1 MKDSMNNTMGN
12 TFLDMA
18 DVRRSSTKKY
28 VPGASF
34 LNKKKAKSNR
44 KDKSKNSV
52 SPLESNLKSVAESD
66 SLLSESELDDILMQS

>member
-1 MKDSMNNTMGN
+1 MNGTMGN

-18 DVRRSSTKKY
+18 DVRRSSSKKY

-44 KDKSKNSV
+44 KDNKNSV
-52 SPLESNLKSVAESD
+52 SPLKSNLKSVAESD